1 MVGRGQ
7 LDATAASS
15 SVTGSE
21 LRAPGTTAVDV
32 LGRVPGVQ
40 VSRTGAASD
49 LATAAIRGAT
59 SAQTPVYLAGI
70 RLNDDLTGSADLS
83 TLPLFLVQRVEVYR
97 GNSPVEAD
105 RLGIGGA
112 VMFEPY
118 LPTGDQLGLGISA
131 GSFGQ
136 RAAFA
141 SAGAGNSRIA
151 SVLALQHERAENDF
165 PFAGPDGRERR
176 RENSDFRAS
185 TLWNLSRMRLPS
197 GLRLTTIV
205 HGYERE
211 QGTPGLAL
219 IPDDRAR
226 AQTRRFLAAVKA
238 DLPCAAGQDGL
249 ARCRVQLLTT
259 ALTTSTSITDPLR
272 EVLPTAAAWTRG
284 DRLEE
289 DARLFVRASPRLS
302 LSASAAVARE
312 HTHAGYRGDP
322 ALDAQRFSVR
332 PALLGV
338 FSLGDRSEL
347 SAVASLEHQQTQAR
361 AGEQRESSGSE
372 PSGRLGVKTTLAPE
386 LEARANLGAYGRAPS
401 LGELYGLSA
410 SVNGNRALRAERGET
425 LDAGIRA
432 AATSSLVRF
441 EADLFGFVRR
451 AHDLIAYR
459 QSGPSS
465 ISPYNV
471 GSARIVGLEAA
482 LALAA
487 LQHIRATLST
497 TLMEPRDVTA
507 DRAEQNDIL
516 PYRSRLVAIATA
528 ELFSEPGLPR
538 FGIGRVALLSRL
550 THRASKYADS
560 AGLRVIGEK
569 TTVDFELSAA
579 SSKSSIAVRMALR
592 NAFNQ
597 REFDAIGLPLPG
609 RSAYLSVEARV
620 P

>member
-1 MVGRGQ
+1 MVARGQ

-15 SVTGSE
+15 SVSGAE
-21 LRAPGTTAVDV
+21 LRGAGTTAVDV

-40 VSRTGAASD
+40 VSRTGSPSD

-59 SAQTPVYLAGI
+59 SAQTPVYLAGV

-118 LPTGDQLGLGISA
+118 LPAGNQLGFGLSA
-131 GSFGQ
+131 GSFRQ
-136 RAAFA
+136 RAAFVT
-141 SAGAGNSRIA
+141 AGAGNTRA
-151 SVLALQHERAENDF
+151 ATVLALQHEGAANDY
-165 PFAGPDGRERR
+165 PFVGPDRRERR
-176 RENSDFRAS
+176 RQNSDFRAS
-185 TLWNLSRMRLPS
+185 TLWNVSRLRLSN

-226 AQTRRFLAAVKA
+226 AQTRRLLAAVKA
-238 DLPCAAGQDGL
+238 DVPCASGPDGL

-259 ALTTSTSITDPLR
+259 ALTTSTSLTDPLR
-272 EVLPTAAAWTRG
+272 EVLPASAAHTRG
-284 DRLEE
+284 ERIEA
-289 DARLFVRASPRLS
+289 DARLHVRASKRLS
-302 LSASAAVARE
+302 LSANAALARE
-312 HTHAGYRGDP
+312 HTTAGYLGDP
-322 ALDAQRFSVR
+322 PLDARRLSFR

-338 FSLGDRSEL
+338 YTASDRAEI
-347 SAVASLEHQQTQAR
+347 SAVASVEHHETR
-361 AGEQRESSGSE
+361 VPVGEQRASSSQ
-372 PSGRLGVKTTLAPE
+372 PSGRLGVKATLASW

-401 LGELYGLSA
+401 LGELYGLSP
-410 SVNGNRALRAERGET
+410 SVNGNRALRAERGDT
-425 LDAGIRA
+425 LDAGVHVGARSA
-432 AATSSLVRF
+432 QLRF
-441 EADLFGFVRR
+441 EADLFGFLRR

-459 QSGPSS
+459 QSGPAS

-487 LQHIRATLST
+487 LQHVRATLST
-497 TLMEPRDVTA
+497 TLMEPRDVTPN
-507 DRAEQNDIL
+507 RAEQNDIL
-516 PYRSRLVAIATA
+516 PYRSRLVAIGTA
-528 ELFSEPGLPR
+528 EIFTEDGLSR
-538 FGIGRVALLSRL
+538 FGIGRVSLLSRL

-560 AGLRVIGEK
+560 AGLRVIAEQ
-569 TTVDFELSAA
+569 TTVDFELSSALL
-579 SSKSSIAVRMALR
+579 KSSLALRFALR
-592 NAFNQ
+592 NAFDR

-609 RSAYLSVEARV
+609 RSAYVSVEGRIR
-620 P
+620 